1 MAERILIASGNHNV
15 YREGNCTVKVF
26 RKGFPKSEVL
36 REALHMSL
44 VENMGM
50 NVPRLRAVGVLEDGC
65 WAITYDY
72 IHGRTLQSLLEN
84 NPEKMEE
91 YIDRM
96 LDLQLE
102 MFEKKVPFL
111 NDLKSKMKQQIQG
124 LDSIN
129 DIVRYELLTKLNSMP
144 DHVKLCHGDFCPAN
158 IIVCEDDW
166 YILDWI
172 HAARGN
178 ASADAAR
185 TYLLLTLENLDA
197 AYYYLNRFCEKT
209 GTAKVYVQS
218 WLPLVAAAQLTK
230 KRPEEDALLQS
241 WLNVVDID

>member
-1 MAERILIASGNHNV
+1 MIASGNHNV
-15 YREGNCTVKVF
+15 YRDGNHTVKIF

-44 VENMGM
+44 VENLGM
-50 NVPRLRAVGVLEDGC
+50 KVPALRSVSVLEDGS

-72 IHGRTLQSLLEN
+72 IEGKTLQQLMEEN
-84 NPEKMEE
+84 PGRMEE

-96 LDLQLE
+96 LDCQLE
-102 MFEKKVPFL
+102 MFEKKVPLL
-111 NDLKSKMKQQIQG
+111 NSLKAKMKRQIQS

-144 DHVKLCHGDFCPAN
+144 DHTKLCHGDFCPAN
-158 IIVCEDDW
+158 IIVGEDGW

-172 HAARGN
+172 HAAQGN

-209 GTAKVYVQS
+209 GTAKMYVQS

-230 KRPEEDALLQS
+230 KRPQEEDLLQS
-241 WLNVVDID
+241 WLNVLDID